1 MRILVVEDDL
11 NLREAIVD
19 TLKLNNFDVV
29 EAAHGIE
36 GLHAVRTKQLDL
48 VLTDI
53 NMPGMDGIELLQHI
67 KQEFPWLPVILMTA
81 YGDVSQAVK
90 AMQLGAND
98 YLMKPF
104 ELKELEDI
112 LAPFSQHAVVPDSN
126 EPICEAPASKQLF
139 QMAQRVAQTDSTVL
153 ISGRSEEH
161 TSELQSRPHL
171 VCRLLLEKKKKNKRS
186 KKHKDLHRYKTHLLL
201 LVHYVNTESVLYS
214 LYSSDDRYT

>member
-19 TLKLNNFDVV
+19 TLMLKNFEVF

-36 GLHAVRTKQLDL
+36 GLHAVRTKQVDL
-48 VLTDI
+48 VLTEI

-90 AMQLGAND
+90 AIQIGAND

-104 ELKELEDI
+104 ELKELEEI
-112 LAPFSQHAVVPDSN
+112 LVPFSQHSVAADSN
-126 EPICEAPASKQLF
+126 APVCEAPASKQLF
-139 QMAQRVAQTDSTVL
+139 QMD
-153 ISGRSEEH
+153 
-161 TSELQSRPHL
+161 
-171 VCRLLLEKKKKNKRS
+171 
-186 KKHKDLHRYKTHLLL
+186 
-201 LVHYVNTESVLYS
+201 
-214 LYSSDDRYT
+214 